1 MKENSLSTASN
12 NVIIMNQDNIDTDQ
26 IIPARFL
33 KTINKQGLGD
43 HLFADWR
50 YDNEGNLN
58 SDFILNQPGAEKAEI
73 LLTGSNFGC
82 GSSREHAPWALKAYG
97 FKAVVATSF
106 ADIFKNNAVKNGL
119 LPVQISE
126 DSHDILID
134 TMEEINEPKMTI
146 DLLSEMIVLPTGVQ
160 LTFQIDAFSK
170 RCILDGIDEM
180 DYLLASMSEIEHF
193 ENSRTNR

>member
-1 MKENSLSTASN
+1 MKANKAARVSYNA
-12 NVIIMNQDNIDTDQ
+12 IMMNLDNIDTDQ

-33 KTINKQGLGD
+33 KTIDKKGLGD

-50 YDNEGNLN
+50 YDYEGNLN

-73 LLTGSNFGC
+73 LVTGSNFGC

-97 FKAVVATSF
+97 FEAIIATSF

-119 LPVQISE
+119 LPAQITQ
-126 DSHDILID
+126 DSYDILMD
-134 TMEEINEPKMTI
+134 TMEEINEPKITI
-146 DLLSEMIVLPTGVQ
+146 DLPSELIFLPTGVQ

-180 DYLLASMSEIEHF
+180 DYLLASMREIVQF
-193 ENSRTNR
+193 ENSRK